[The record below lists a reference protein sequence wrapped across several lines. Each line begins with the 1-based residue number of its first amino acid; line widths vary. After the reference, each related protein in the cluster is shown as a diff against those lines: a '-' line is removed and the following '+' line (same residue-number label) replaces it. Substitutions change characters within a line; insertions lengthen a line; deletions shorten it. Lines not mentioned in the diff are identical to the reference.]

1 MQTTRSGKA
10 PTPPKAISTTRR
22 ARGSGVFE
30 SLRDMAIAYQLK
42 PGERLSEI
50 ELAQRLGVSR
60 TPVREALARLV
71 TDGFLLPASRGFMR
85 RPLDVQESLDLY
97 EARSAV
103 ESACIALAIQRAT
116 DEEIAQAKAYLATSR
131 QVAPGTSVERLV
143 ELDEGFHL
151 LIADMARNQEL
162 RRMLVTLNE
171 RIRFIRWIDM
181 ESIGRSATQKEHLQ
195 ILKALQARDVAA
207 AQQELGDHIGR
218 RRDQIVE
225 AITKGLARIY
235 LPSDASD

>member
-10 PTPPKAISTTRR
+10 PAASRAISTARR

-97 EARSAV
+97 EARAAV
-103 ESACIALAIQRAT
+103 ESACVALAIQRAT
-116 DEEIAQAKAYLATSR
+116 DEEIAQAKAYLASSR

-181 ESIGRSATQKEHLQ
+181 ESIGRNATQKEHLQ

-235 LPSDASD
+235 LPDDAQD

>member
-1 MQTTRSGKA
+1 
-10 PTPPKAISTTRR
+10 
-22 ARGSGVFE
+22 
-30 SLRDMAIAYQLK
+30 
-42 PGERLSEI
+42 
-50 ELAQRLGVSR
+50 
-60 TPVREALARLV
+60 
-71 TDGFLLPASRGFMR
+71 
-85 RPLDVQESLDLY
+85 
-97 EARSAV
+97 
-103 ESACIALAIQRAT
+103 
-116 DEEIAQAKAYLATSR
+116 
-131 QVAPGTSVERLV
+131 
-143 ELDEGFHL
+143 
-151 LIADMARNQEL
+151 L

-181 ESIGRSATQKEHLQ
+181 ESIGRNATQKEHLQ